1 MPYRASRHLS
11 PRFAALAGVLA
22 ILYVSL
28 TLLAPSA
35 SASSKYCGG
44 QRLNGHEY
52 CFGVARNLEEVKG
65 YGEEHSVC
73 VGIGA
78 ASGHCSGGPH
88 QIATFNEGKVVH
100 EEPWIQDNA
109 SGSTVVYGEAF

>member
-1 MPYRASRHLS
+1 MSHHVSHYVS
-11 PRFAALAGVLA
+11 PRLAALVGVIATLC
-22 ILYVSL
+22 LWL
-28 TLLAPSA
+28 TLFAPWA

-44 QRLNGHEY
+44 QRLNGHET
-52 CFGVARNLEEVKG
+52 CFGVARNLEEVRG

-78 ASGHCSGGPH
+78 KAGHCSGGPH
-88 QIATFNEGKVVH
+88 QIATFDEGKVVFQKPSI
-100 EEPWIQDNA
+100 EDNA